1 MIQPK
6 PTIDVAVVGAGIIG
20 VCTALE
26 LAERGLKVTI
36 FDPEPVCSKTSYG
49 NAGVIS
55 PWTCVPQSMPGLWK
69 QVPGWLIDP
78 DGPVSIRPSYMP
90 KLLPWVLR
98 FLAAGRPQRIDPVAN
113 AMFRLSK
120 GSVAAYKKRLDG
132 TGKEN
137 LVRDSMYVHVYR
149 SSKSASLDHLGW
161 QLRQA
166 RQVPIELIDK
176 AALKEIEPEI
186 ADQYQAAILI
196 KQQGRAS
203 DPAGIGIALAEKA
216 LAKGASH
223 LQTKVLE
230 INPDQ
235 GEGCRLVTDQGDYR
249 AEKIVLAAGV
259 WSCQLLKRFGIK
271 LPLEAE
277 RGYHLVLR
285 NPGVTINNSVMD
297 AEQKYVASLMKAGVR
312 VAGTAEFA
320 GIDAAPNYVRAHRF
334 AQQAKKLFP
343 SLNITNPEEWMG
355 SRPSFPDSLPCLGEI
370 PGLKSIIAAFGHSH
384 YGLGMGP
391 GTSEVIADYITRA
404 GTSESLLPYSIER
417 FQ

>member
-6 PTIDVAVVGAGIIG
+6 PIIDVAVVGAGIIG

-36 FDPEPVCSKTSYG
+36 FDPAPVCSKTSYG

-132 TGKEN
+132 TGKEH
-137 LVRDSMYVHVYR
+137 LVCDSLYVHVYR
-149 SSKSASLDHLGW
+149 NPKSASLDHLGW

-176 AALKEIEPEI
+176 AALREIEPEI

-196 KQQGRAS
+196 KKQGRAS
-203 DPAGIGIALAEKA
+203 DPAGIGIALAKKA

-223 LQTKVLE
+223 LQAKVQE

-235 GEGCRLVTDQGDYR
+235 GEGCRLVTDQGEYK

-259 WSCQLLKRFGIK
+259 WSCQLLERFGIK

-285 NPGVTINNSVMD
+285 NPGITINNSVMD

-343 SLNITNPEEWMG
+343 GLNITNPEEWMG

-370 PGLKSIIAAFGHSH
+370 PGLKNIVAAFGHSH

-391 GTSEVIADYITRA
+391 GTSEVIADYVTRPA
-404 GTSESLLPYSIER
+404 NCECLLPYSIER

>member
-36 FDPEPVCSKTSYG
+36 FDPAPVCSKTSYG

-203 DPAGIGIALAEKA
+203 DPAGIGIALAKKA

-223 LQTKVLE
+223 LQTKVQE

-285 NPGVTINNSVMD
+285 NPGITINNSVMD
-297 AEQKYVASLMKAGVR
+297 AEQKYVASLMRAGVR

-343 SLNITNPEEWMG
+343 RLNITNPEEWMG
-355 SRPSFPDSLPCLGEI
+355 SRPSFPDSLPCLGKI
-370 PGLKSIIAAFGHSH
+370 PGLKNIVAAFGHSH

>member
-1 MIQPK
+1 MTLPQSR
-6 PTIDVAVVGAGIIG
+6 IDVAVIGAGIIG

-26 LAERGLKVTI
+26 LAERGMKVMI
-36 FDPEPVCSKTSYG
+36 FDPAPVCSKTSYG

-69 QVPGWLIDP
+69 QVPRWLIDP
-78 DGPVSIRPSYMP
+78 EGPVSIRLGYLP
-90 KLLPWVLR
+90 KLMPWVLR
-98 FLAAGRPQRIDPVAN
+98 FLAAGRSERIDPVADGL
-113 AMFRLSK
+113 FRLSR
-120 GSVAAYKKRLDG
+120 GSVAAYKKRLAG
-132 TGKEN
+132 TGQEQ

-149 SSKSASLDHLGW
+149 NPKAASLDHLGW

-176 AALKEIEPEI
+176 HALQEIEPHI
-186 ADQYQAAILI
+186 ADDFEAAILI

-223 LQTKVLE
+223 IQTKVHE
-230 INPDQ
+230 IHPDQ
-235 GEGCRLVTDQGDYR
+235 GSGCQLVTDQGVFT
-249 AEKIVLAAGV
+249 AKKIVLAAGV
-259 WSCQLLKRFGIK
+259 WSCQLLARFGIK

-285 NPGVTINNSVMD
+285 NPGITINHSVMD
-297 AEQKYVASLMKAGVR
+297 ADQKYVASLMQAGVR

-320 GIDAAPNYVRAHRF
+320 GLESAPNYARARRF
-334 AQQAKKLFP
+334 AGQAKKLFP
-343 SLNITNPEEWMG
+343 QLNCADPDEWMG
-355 SRPSFPDSLPCLGEI
+355 SRPSFPDSLPCLGAI
-370 PGLKSIIAAFGHSH
+370 PGVKNIIAAFGHSH
-384 YGLGMGP
+384 YGLGMAP
-391 GTSEVIADYITRA
+391 ATSEIIADCITKNIDHE
-404 GTSESLLPYSIER
+404 TLLPYSIMR

>member
-36 FDPEPVCSKTSYG
+36 FDPAPVCSKTSYG

-223 LQTKVLE
+223 LQTMVQE

-285 NPGVTINNSVMD
+285 NPGVTMNNSVMD
-297 AEQKYVASLMKAGVR
+297 AEQKYVASSMKAGVR

-343 SLNITNPEEWMG
+343 RLNITNPEEWMG

-370 PGLKSIIAAFGHSH
+370 PGLKNIVAAFGHSH

-404 GTSESLLPYSIER
+404 GNSESLLPYSIER

>member
-6 PTIDVAVVGAGIIG
+6 PIIDVAVVGAGIIG

-36 FDPEPVCSKTSYG
+36 FDPAPVCSKTSYG

-132 TGKEN
+132 TGKEH
-137 LVRDSMYVHVYR
+137 LVCDSLYVHVYR
-149 SSKSASLDHLGW
+149 NPKSASLDHLGW

-176 AALKEIEPEI
+176 AALREIEPEI

-223 LQTKVLE
+223 LQTKVQE
-230 INPDQ
+230 INPYQ
-235 GEGCRLVTDQGDYR
+235 GEGCRLVTDQGEYK

-259 WSCQLLKRFGIK
+259 WSCRLLERFGIK

-343 SLNITNPEEWMG
+343 RLNINNPEEWMG

-370 PGLKSIIAAFGHSH
+370 PGLKNIVAAFGHSH

-391 GTSEVIADYITRA
+391 GTSEVIADYVTRPA
-404 GTSESLLPYSIER
+404 NCESLLPYSIER

>member
-1 MIQPK
+1 MQPK

-36 FDPEPVCSKTSYG
+36 FDPAPVCSKTSYG

-90 KLLPWVLR
+90 KLFPWVLR

-132 TGKEN
+132 TGKEH
-137 LVRDSMYVHVYR
+137 LVRDSMYV
-149 SSKSASLDHLGW
+149 
-161 QLRQA
+161 
-166 RQVPIELIDK
+166 
-176 AALKEIEPEI
+176 
-186 ADQYQAAILI
+186 
-196 KQQGRAS
+196 
-203 DPAGIGIALAEKA
+203 GIALAEKA

-223 LQTKVLE
+223 LQTKVQE
-230 INPDQ
+230 INPDE

-249 AEKIVLAAGV
+249 AKKIVLAAGI

-285 NPGVTINNSVMD
+285 NPGITINNSVMD

-343 SLNITNPEEWMG
+343 RLNITNPEEWMG

-370 PGLKSIIAAFGHSH
+370 PGLKNIVAAFGHSH

-404 GTSESLLPYSIER
+404 ANCESLLPYSIER

>member
-36 FDPEPVCSKTSYG
+36 FDPAPVCSKTSYG

-69 QVPGWLIDP
+69 QVPRWLIDP

-176 AALKEIEPEI
+176 VALKEIEPEI

-216 LAKGASH
+216 LAIGACH
-223 LQTKVLE
+223 LQTEVKE

-297 AEQKYVASLMKAGVR
+297 AEQKYVASLMKTGVR

-343 SLNITNPEEWMG
+343 RLNITNPEEWMG

-370 PGLKSIIAAFGHSH
+370 PGLKNIVAAFGHSH

-391 GTSEVIADYITRA
+391 GTSEVIANYITRA